1 MENKYVRLKM
11 ISLKQVWQ
19 LAMYI
24 CIGVV
29 TVLFLQSMFNE
40 FTAGL
45 STFQFSRQPMSSKD
59 NLAVAI
65 CFFKFTEGPLELGN
79 EINITVSQFI
89 KEDSGATEQTTV
101 KNGTDLK
108 VDVSISKLLLYNT
121 AEYIRGATRHCFKID
136 PMTNDLTKWVT
147 RIDLATTPN
156 SRLST
161 RYGV

>member
-1 MENKYVRLKM
+1 M

-40 FTAGL
+40 FTTGL
-45 STFQFSRQPMSSKD
+45 STFQFSRQPLSLKD

-65 CFFKFTEGPLELGN
+65 CFFKFDEGPLELGN
-79 EINITVSQFI
+79 EINITVSQFM
-89 KEDSGATEQTTV
+89 DSGATEQTV

-156 SRLST
+156 SRLSH